1 MAEFC
6 DKFAGWQAAQG
17 TGPQFAI
24 YSIER
29 PKGRAERRPLRGA
42 GKTPGTGT
50 AEEARRF
57 GNGHCDRRHKR
68 STFGNIFR
76 NNLKLWRITLWYL
89 AEEHSKIGCPH
100 FSMTFSMMTSD
111 ISAI

>member
-1 MAEFC
+1 MA
-6 DKFAGWQAAQG
+6 GG
-17 TGPQFAI
+17 TGRWSAI
-24 YSIER
+24 CDTLYRTPER
-29 PKGRAERRPLRGA
+29 EGGTEAPVRGA

-57 GNGHCDRRHKR
+57 GNGHCDRCHERQA
-68 STFGNIFR
+68 FENIFR

-89 AEEHSKIGCPH
+89 AEEHSRIGCPH